1 MSDSEDG
8 YTFAQTPIYR
18 KSIRNFARTN
28 DSNDDEFT
36 VVALADEGISQHILK
51 MIFAILIS
59 ANQTAFQND
68 LLEPDRADPVS
79 TSLYFKV

>member
-18 KSIRNFARTN
+18 KSIRDFARTN

-51 MIFAILIS
+51 MIFAILIW
-59 ANQTAFQND
+59 QTRR
-68 LLEPDRADPVS
+68 L
-79 TSLYFKV
+79 FKMIF